1 MSLKV
6 TFFTLFVFTSILV
19 NAQSCCSGGI
29 PLSNNIGLAIL
40 EKGTTQIG
48 IHYDYNNLNTLNIRN
63 EKLDDNSRLRITH
76 SVLLN
81 LSYSLS
87 NRFSVEGLFTWV
99 NQRRKITQF
108 GNENLDQTSGVG
120 DAILLARYN
129 FPNVIGEHSAISIGF
144 GTKMPLGSSTNK
156 NMEGI
161 TLNPDLQ
168 PGSNTWDLIYWSS
181 FSKSFDFRPSLIIS
195 SRLIY
200 RSTGK
205 NNSYIG
211 GGSYEFGD
219 ELQAFISFS
228 DQFLIFKTISTPSLS
243 IKYRTVAQDKTSGFE
258 LENTG
263 GNWVSIVPNF
273 AIQISPTLVFST
285 KVELPI
291 YSHVDGTQLTPTY
304 RITSGVLFAIAPK
317 KKALIFNER
326 L

>member
-6 TFFTLFVFTSILV
+6 AVFILLIFPSVVV

-29 PLSNNIGLAIL
+29 PLSNNIGLATL
-40 EKGTTQIG
+40 DKGSIQIG
-48 IHYDYNNLNTLNIRN
+48 LFYDYNNLNTLNT
-63 EKLDDNSRLRITH
+63 ETEMLDDNSRLRITH

-81 LSYSLS
+81 LSYSVS

-99 NQRRKITQF
+99 NQRRKISQF
-108 GNENLDQTSGVG
+108 GNENLDQTSGIG
-120 DAILLARYN
+120 DAVLLARYN
-129 FPNVIGEHSAISIGF
+129 FPNAIGEHSAINIGV
-144 GTKMPLGSSTNK
+144 GAKIPLGSSTKKNK
-156 NMEGI
+156 GGI

-181 FSKSFDFRPSLIIS
+181 FSKSFDFRPSLTFS
-195 SRLIY
+195 SRFIY

-205 NNSYIG
+205 NHSYIG

-219 ELQAFISFS
+219 ELQALVSFS
-228 DQFLIFKTISTPSLS
+228 DQFFVFKTIATPSLS
-243 IKYRTVAQDKTSGFE
+243 VKFRTVKRDETNGFE

-273 AIQISPTLVFST
+273 GIQISPTIVFST

-291 YSHVDGTQLTPTY
+291 YRNVNGTQLTPTY
-304 RITSGVLFAIAPK
+304 RITSGVLFVIAPRK
-317 KKALIFNER
+317 KGLILNER